1 MSNKGSN
8 DSDVFDMGDFED
20 FGEPAFGEED
30 VSVSG
35 NGGGAAA
42 PRNRR
47 FLFFA
52 VLLVAVILVAVVLII
67 FAAAGQGE
75 ENRRHQLTVAFIETN
90 NAQVAKAMQLTI
102 IAKSWTPTP
111 TNTATPTETP
121 TATPTPTA
129 SETPTSTSTPT
140 ETPTATFDLGATQTQ
155 EALQQTLDAI
165 QALTLKPPELTGTA
179 LAKLATFIAQTA
191 AAGANA
197 TAEGTESIP
206 APTTSG
212 FATVTPA
219 FVGTAP
225 VTILGP
231 EGGTAVPGGV
241 TPTKSYAGT
250 GFFEDIGAGANP
262 NNLPL
267 FGLAALGL
275 VAVIF
280 AARRL
285 RVK

>member
-1 MSNKGSN
+1 MSNKGNS
-8 DSDVFDMGDFED
+8 DSDIFDMGDFED

-30 VSVSG
+30 VAVPG
-35 NGGGAAA
+35 NGGGGA

-52 VLLVAVILVAVVLII
+52 VLLVAIILVAAVLII
-67 FAAAGQGE
+67 MVAADQGRQ
-75 ENRRHQLTVAFIETN
+75 NQIRAQTVAFILTN
-90 NAQVAKAMQLTI
+90 NAEVTRQIALTI

-111 TNTATPTETP
+111 T
-121 TATPTPTA
+121 
-129 SETPTSTSTPT
+129 STSTPT
-140 ETPTATFDLGATQTQ
+140 ETPTPTPTPTTTETPTSTSTLTETPTPTIDLGATQTQ
-155 EALQQTLDAI
+155 EALNKTLEAI
-165 QALTLKPPELTGTA
+165 RALTLKPPELTGTA

-191 AAGANA
+191 AAGANVTA
-197 TAEGTESIP
+197 TSTEGTP
-206 APTTSG
+206 APTTVG
-212 FATVTPA
+212 LATVTPA
-219 FVGTAP
+219 FGGTAP
-225 VTILGP
+225 LTILGP
-231 EGGTAVPGGV
+231 EGTSTVSPA
-241 TPTKSYAGT
+241 TPKVYATT

-275 VAVIF
+275 VAIIF

>member
-8 DSDVFDMGDFED
+8 DSDIFDMGDFED
-20 FGEPAFGEED
+20 FGEPAFGEEE
-30 VSVSG
+30 VAVPG
-35 NGGGAAA
+35 NGGGAA

-47 FLFFA
+47 FLVFA

-67 FAAAGQGE
+67 FAAANQGE
-75 ENRRHQLTVAFIETN
+75 QNRIRALTVAAIETN
-90 NAQVAKAMQLTI
+90 NARIAQQITLTV

-121 TATPTPTA
+121 TPTATPTA
-129 SETPTSTSTPT
+129 T
-140 ETPTATFDLGATQTQ
+140 ETPTATASQSPSPSPTIDLGATQTQ
-155 EALQQTLDAI
+155 DALQKTLDAI
-165 QALTLKPPELTGTA
+165 MALTLKPSDLTGTA
-179 LAKLATFIAQTA
+179 LAKQATFTAQTA
-191 AAGANA
+191 TAAAAAGLA
-197 TAEGTESIP
+197 TATGQP
-206 APTTSG
+206 AG
-212 FATVTPA
+212 IATVTPPSFA
-219 FVGTAP
+219 GTAP

-231 EGGTAVPGGV
+231 EGGTVVPGV
-241 TPTKSYAGT
+241 TGTATPKFYATT

-275 VAVIF
+275 VAIIF